1 MSDRRPEGGVR
12 VAVVGRR
19 GRRGRRRRRVVVVE
33 EGGAAVVVQAA
44 EGAGVGKLAQV
55 GVAGLQRN

>member
-19 GRRGRRRRRVVVVE
+19 GRRGRRRRRRVVVVE

-55 GVAGLQRN
+55 GVAGLQ